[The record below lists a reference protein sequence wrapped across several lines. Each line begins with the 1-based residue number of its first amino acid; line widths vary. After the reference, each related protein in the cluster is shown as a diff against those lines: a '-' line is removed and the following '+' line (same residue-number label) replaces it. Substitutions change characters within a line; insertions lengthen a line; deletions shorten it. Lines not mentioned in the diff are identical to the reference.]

1 MESTEYIGELQDLP
15 GDAYVDDVS
24 AEEIVAQLAETDS
37 VLHAAEAVSETSL
50 GMWPVFTDINVDDKL
65 LEAYRL
71 SSRQVAEAHSLH
83 ERWLEMEARGEGSV
97 VNFISNLKGKMAEID
112 AKEFLEDRGF
122 QDVELASSSNQPGWD
137 ISAIRENG
145 DPIFFQVKAGGESY
159 ARTIVDG
166 IEANPNV
173 EFLVNTEIY
182 NWISTNHPHLLGRIV
197 NFEADLAAPYEY
209 VEGIEDGLTTLS
221 DNMGIDVPDGAV
233 DLLPYAG
240 TIIAGTRLI
249 YSVVSTERKFKD
261 ADRTTKNKIQVVQ
274 TLTLMSRMGV
284 SAALA
289 IAGGQAG
296 AAAGGVMGSI
306 VPGVGNAAGGLGGGI
321 AGSLGGVGVGMYLN
335 RRLQPHLLD
344 LALDI
349 TGLTSDD
356 LFYFKNK
363 RRIDEVGDSIQ
374 STAIAIAT
382 LPPL

>member
-15 GDAYVDDVS
+15 GDAYVDGVS
-24 AEEIVAQLAETDS
+24 AEEIVAQLAATDGA
-37 VLHAAEAVSETSL
+37 LHAAEAVSETSL
-50 GMWPVFTDINVDDKL
+50 GMWPVFTDVNVDDRL
-65 LEAYRL
+65 QEAYEL
-71 SSRQVAEAHSLH
+71 AYSNQAAEHSLH
-83 ERWLEMEARGEGSV
+83 EHWLELGSRGEGSAEG
-97 VNFISNLKGKMAEID
+97 FINGLKGKMGELD
-112 AKEFLEDRGF
+112 ARDFLEERGF
-122 QDVELASSSNQPGWD
+122 QNVSIAEDPTQPVWD
-137 ISAIRENG
+137 ISAIGENG
-145 DPIFFQVKAGGESY
+145 EQIFFQVKTGAASY
-159 ARTIVDG
+159 GTDVV
-166 IEANPNV
+166 EAMEASPNV
-173 EFLVNTEIY
+173 QFLVNSEIY
-182 NWISTNHPHLLGRIV
+182 HWISFNHPHLLGQV
-197 NFEADLAAPYEY
+197 DNFEAGLAAPYEY

-221 DNMGIDVPDGAV
+221 DNMGLDVPDGAV
-233 DLLPYAG
+233 NLLPYAG
-240 TIIAGTRLI
+240 AIVAGARLI

-349 TGLTSDD
+349 TGLTGDD
-356 LFYFKNK
+356 LFYYKNK